1 MDLPSVGALL
11 VWADPLAVESLLVAE
26 VLRAL
31 QDLRALQA
39 LQVLVEWIAVEQL
52 DEADPFAVGL
62 LFVLDQ

>member
-26 VLRAL
+26 VLRTL

>member
-26 VLRAL
+26 V
-31 QDLRALQA
+31 LRALQA